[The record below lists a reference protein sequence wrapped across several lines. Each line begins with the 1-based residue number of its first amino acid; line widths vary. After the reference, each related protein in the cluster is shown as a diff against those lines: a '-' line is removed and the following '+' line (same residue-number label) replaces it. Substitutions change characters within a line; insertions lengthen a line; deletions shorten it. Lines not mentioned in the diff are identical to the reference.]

1 MKIVLIQLLVLV
13 SLFIS
18 GCGSVDKKV
27 DLRYERLGGLKGGA
41 GELYIARPVERHD
54 IAKKPSGAFILGRI
68 KGTEADI
75 VTEDSISDWV
85 MSALSE
91 ELTFAGYHVK
101 VVPELPESPPKGIK
115 VVIFKVIAEQ
125 EAGLVTIKSTTD
137 LKISFELWKGKRNVR
152 NLSVETGAEEKGMD
166 RSSEPI
172 NTALK
177 KALQNAVQKAVPDII
192 KALEGQ

>member
-1 MKIVLIQLLVLV
+1 MKIILIQLLVLL

-18 GCGSVDKKV
+18 GCGGVDKKV
-27 DLRYERLGGLKGGA
+27 DLRYERLGELRGGA
-41 GELYIARPVERHD
+41 GELYIARPVERHNL
-54 IAKKPSGAFILGRI
+54 AKKPSGAFILGRV
-68 KGTEADI
+68 KGTDADI

-85 MSALSE
+85 ISALSE
-91 ELTFAGYHVK
+91 EFTFAGYHVK

-115 VVIFKVIAEQ
+115 VVIFNVIADQ

-192 KALEGQ
+192 KALEAK

>member
-1 MKIVLIQLLVLV
+1 MQIAVIPIMVLAG
-13 SLFIS
+13 LFIS
-18 GCGSVDKKV
+18 GCGGVDKKV
-27 DLRYERLGGLKGGA
+27 ELRYERLGGLKGGA
-41 GELYIARPVERHD
+41 GELYIARPVEKHN

-68 KGTEADI
+68 KGTDADV

-91 ELTFAGYHVK
+91 EFTFAGYHVK
-101 VVPELPESPPKGIK
+101 VVPELPESAPKGIK
-115 VVIFKVIAEQ
+115 VVIFKVTANQ
-125 EAGLVTIKSTTD
+125 EAGLVTMKSNTD

-166 RSSEPI
+166 RSPEPV

-177 KALQNAVQKAVPDII
+177 KALQKAVEKTVPDII

>member
-1 MKIVLIQLLVLV
+1 MKIILIQLLVLV

-18 GCGSVDKKV
+18 GCGGVDKKV

-41 GELYIARPVERHD
+41 GELYIARPVERHN

-68 KGTEADI
+68 KGTDADI

-91 ELTFAGYHVK
+91 EFTFAGYHVK
-101 VVPELPESPPKGIK
+101 VVPQLPESPTKGIK
-115 VVIFKVIAEQ
+115 VVIFKVIADQ
-125 EAGLVTIKSTTD
+125 EAGLVTIKSNTD

-166 RSSEPI
+166 RSPEPI
-172 NTALK
+172 NTALQ

-192 KALEGQ
+192 KALEAQ